1 MVPENI
7 HFFHVCRRNYIVACM
22 LVYIIH
28 YSIAR
33 SSVPTAQQSVP
44 ANQSHIFPLSFLTF
58 SLCPWINLI
67 FEDDEMVK
75 PLAGEISM
83 EVPVARRRQRRV
95 RGRQVSSKDQGGF
108 QGGGHFV

>member
-7 HFFHVCRRNYIVACM
+7 HFFHVCRRNYIVAQ
-22 LVYIIH
+22 
-28 YSIAR
+28 
-33 SSVPTAQQSVP
+33 SSVPTVQQSVP

-108 QGGGHFV
+108 MEESKGEDTD